1 MGVTKT
7 WYGITSSSDG
17 TKLAATV
24 DGGNIWTSTDSGAT
38 WTSRASSKS
47 WYGITSSSDGTKL
60 AAVVWGGN
68 IWTSTDSGAN
78 WISRASRTDWRA
90 ITSSSDGTKLAAT
103 QWNGN
108 IWTSTDYGVTWTSR
122 ASSQKWYGRLASSSD
137 GTKLAATVSGGNIWT
152 STDYGVTWTED
163 TSVGDTKDW
172 RGITSS
178 SDGTKLAAVVH
189 RGNIWTS
196 TDSGSGSAS
205 PASSGS
211 PPPAEEDGKTYPCDA
226 DGWCNRDWV
235 ALVLLG
241 VALIFCV
248 AGKRLHRLNVFI
260 LAAAIG
266 SFAGLWIADTFNVDD
281 FNTRWGICIGLA
293 VAISLMV
300 YMIESLVFSLLGV
313 ATCAGGA
320 MVVYSALAEHL
331 PSSTPAYTF
340 HLVIGVA
347 AAVGFLLGGVLK
359 KAALTVIYR
368 RVDRFPRDPA
378 RASPVVS

>member
-1 MGVTKT
+1 MPSNSAPVRR
-7 WYGITSSSDG
+7 
-17 TKLAATV
+17 L
-24 DGGNIWTSTDSGAT
+24 
-38 WTSRASSKS
+38 RASS
-47 WYGITSSSDGTKL
+47 I
-60 AAVVWGGN
+60 
-68 IWTSTDSGAN
+68 
-78 WISRASRTDWRA
+78 ASAFSIESHRIESNR
-90 ITSSSDGTKLAAT
+90 
-103 QWNGN
+103 
-108 IWTSTDYGVTWTSR
+108 
-122 ASSQKWYGRLASSSD
+122 
-137 GTKLAATVSGGNIWT
+137 
-152 STDYGVTWTED
+152 
-163 TSVGDTKDW
+163 
-172 RGITSS
+172 
-178 SDGTKLAAVVH
+178 VH
-189 RGNIWTS
+189 RPLPRARPDPT
-196 TDSGSGSAS
+196 
-205 PASSGS
+205 
-211 PPPAEEDGKTYPCDA
+211 PPPASTSPPQSSLGEAGKTYPCDA

>member
-1 MGVTKT
+1 M
-7 WYGITSSSDG
+7 SSF
-17 TKLAATV
+17 TEKFTE
-24 DGGNIWTSTDSGAT
+24 
-38 WTSRASSKS
+38 SSL
-47 WYGITSSSDGTKL
+47 GE
-60 AAVVWGGN
+60 A
-68 IWTSTDSGAN
+68 
-78 WISRASRTDWRA
+78 
-90 ITSSSDGTKLAAT
+90 
-103 QWNGN
+103 
-108 IWTSTDYGVTWTSR
+108 
-122 ASSQKWYGRLASSSD
+122 
-137 GTKLAATVSGGNIWT
+137 
-152 STDYGVTWTED
+152 
-163 TSVGDTKDW
+163 
-172 RGITSS
+172 
-178 SDGTKLAAVVH
+178 
-189 RGNIWTS
+189 
-196 TDSGSGSAS
+196 
-205 PASSGS
+205 
-211 PPPAEEDGKTYPCDA
+211 GKTYPCDA

-320 MVVYSALAEHL
+320 MVIYSALAEHL

-378 RASPVVS
+378 RAAVGGFLVASVSSYFLWKKDEGEGDLWVEHLTSSAKTIDLGEWQVWLSLSLGGIACLAGIAIQGHLCGGHKGEHGSADEKTPLRRK